1 MIKLYGF
8 GDDRNVFKC
17 APLSVF
23 QLKHSSVVQIVS
35 NKHVFYHSG
44 VASELYEKHIFKIIK
59 PDVGYSS
66 AAVNLKQ
73 F

>member
-1 MIKLYGF
+1 M
-8 GDDRNVFKC
+8 FKC

-23 QLKHSSVVQIVS
+23 QLKHSFVVQIVS
-35 NKHVFYHSG
+35 NKHVVFYHSA
-44 VASELYEKHIFKIIK
+44 VASELYEKHVLKIIK